1 MFDIRYN
8 LYNKTYANQNIIMKS
23 IINELDQ
30 IRNSMN
36 NNLLF
41 KRIGDIIS
49 KINYLIKE
57 NNKNFELIRN
67 DISKYFH
74 QLDYKIDKM
83 QINVVNIQE
92 LSFNDGKYVGY
103 VKNKLAEGK
112 GIYYYKNGEIYEG
125 DWKNDKREGKGIYYF
140 KNGDRMM
147 GDYLN
152 NRPVGKHVILSINGN
167 VKTEKFKIDDNGEEK
182 EFNDELSSQKIEI
195 QFVTTRQQRIKISID
210 KNRTIENL
218 IKLFFKKVG
227 YPEYFGDNSIIF
239 LYNADILFHN
249 SQDLIMDIYKPDNDT
264 IVVDDG
270 DDKLECINDYIL

>member
-1 MFDIRYN
+1 MSDIRYN
-8 LYNKTYANQNIIMKS
+8 LYNKTYANQNIIMKG

-30 IRNSMN
+30 IRNSIN

-49 KINYLIKE
+49 KINYLINE
-57 NNKNFELIRN
+57 NNKNLELIRN

-74 QLDYKIDKM
+74 ILDNKIDKM
-83 QINVVNIQE
+83 QINVVNIKE
-92 LSFNDGKYVGY
+92 LTFNDGKYVGY

-112 GIYYYKNGEIYEG
+112 GIYYYNNGEIYEG

-167 VKTEKFKIDDNGEEK
+167 VKTEKFKIDNNDDEDA
-182 EFNDELSSQKIEI
+182 EFNDELSSQKIDI
-195 QFVTTRQQRIKISID
+195 FFRTTSDHKTIISID
-210 KNRTIENL
+210 KNRKIENL
-218 IKLFFKKVG
+218 IKLYFKNMG
-227 YPEYFGDNSIIF
+227 HPECFGDNNIRF
-239 LYNADILFHN
+239 LCNSYLLYHD
-249 SQDLIMDIYKPDNDT
+249 SQDLIKKYIRNDQENIT
-264 IVVDDG
+264 IIVNDL
-270 DDKLECINDYIL
+270 DDKLIA

>member
-1 MFDIRYN
+1 MSDIRYN
-8 LYNKTYANQNIIMKS
+8 LYNKTYANQNNIMKG

-30 IRNSMN
+30 IRYTIN
-36 NNLLF
+36 NNLIF
-41 KRIGDIIS
+41 KRIGDIIT
-49 KINYLIKE
+49 KINYLVNE
-57 NNKNFELIRN
+57 NTKNLELIRN

-83 QINVVNIQE
+83 HINVVNIQE
-92 LSFNDGKYVGY
+92 LTFNDGKYVGY

-112 GIYYYKNGEIYEG
+112 GIYYYNSGEIYEG

-167 VKTEKFKIDDNGEEK
+167 VKTEKFKIDDDEDE
-182 EFNDELSSQKIEI
+182 EFNDVLSSEKIEI
-195 QFVTTRQQRIKISID
+195 TFNTNQKLIKISID

-218 IKLFFKKVG
+218 IKLYFKTIG
-227 YPEYFGDNSIIF
+227 HPEYFEDESILF
-239 LYNADILFHN
+239 LYNAEILQHH
-249 SQDLIMDIYKPDNDT
+249 SHDLIKNYIRNEYDNIRILVYDP
-264 IVVDDG
+264 
-270 DDKLECINDYIL
+270 DDKLRENF

>member
-1 MFDIRYN
+1 MFEIRYN
-8 LYNKTYANQNIIMKS
+8 LYNKTYANQNIIMKG

-30 IRNSMN
+30 IRNSIN

-167 VKTEKFKIDDNGEEK
+167 VKTEKFKIDDDGEEK

-195 QFVTTRQQRIKISID
+195 RFVTTRQQRIKISID

-218 IKLFFKKVG
+218 IRLFFIKVG

-239 LYNADILFHN
+239 LYNANILFHN
-249 SQDLIMDIYKPDNDT
+249 SQDLIKDIYKPDHDT
-264 IVVDDG
+264 IVVDDR
-270 DDKLECINDYIL
+270 DDKLEFINDYIL

>member
-1 MFDIRYN
+1 MSDIRYN
-8 LYNKTYANQNIIMKS
+8 LYNKTYANQNNIMKG

-30 IRNSMN
+30 IRNSIN

-57 NNKNFELIRN
+57 NNKNLELIRN

-74 QLDYKIDKM
+74 ILDNKIDKI
-83 QINVVNIQE
+83 QISVVNIQE
-92 LSFNDGKYVGY
+92 LTFNDGKYIGY

-112 GIYYYKNGEIYEG
+112 GIYYYNSGEIYEG

-152 NRPVGKHVILSINGN
+152 NKPVGKHVILSINGN
-167 VKTEKFKIDDNGEEK
+167 VKTEKFKIADDEDE
-182 EFNDELSSQKIEI
+182 EFNDELSSSQKIKIIFE
-195 QFVTTRQQRIKISID
+195 TTTQYKIKISID
-210 KNRTIENL
+210 KNETIGGL
-218 IKLFFKKVG
+218 IKLFFNKVG
-227 YPEYFGDNSIIF
+227 HPEYFGDRN
-239 LYNADILFHN
+239 ILFLHNGNLLEHN
-249 SQDLIMDIYKPDNDT
+249 SHNLIKDYIKNENEIIVVHDMDIRL
-264 IVVDDG
+264 
-270 DDKLECINDYIL
+270 KLGFK

>member
-1 MFDIRYN
+1 MSDIRYN
-8 LYNKTYANQNIIMKS
+8 LYNKTYANQNNIMKG

-30 IRNSMN
+30 IRNSIN

-167 VKTEKFKIDDNGEEK
+167 VKTEKFKIDDDGE
-182 EFNDELSSQKIEI
+182 
-195 QFVTTRQQRIKISID
+195 
-210 KNRTIENL
+210 
-218 IKLFFKKVG
+218 
-227 YPEYFGDNSIIF
+227 
-239 LYNADILFHN
+239 
-249 SQDLIMDIYKPDNDT
+249 
-264 IVVDDG
+264 
-270 DDKLECINDYIL
+270 

>member
-1 MFDIRYN
+1 MTDIRYN
-8 LYNKTYANQNIIMKS
+8 LYNKTYANQNIIMKG

-30 IRNSMN
+30 IRNSIN

-57 NNKNFELIRN
+57 NNKNLELIRN

-74 QLDYKIDKM
+74 ILDNKIDKI
-83 QINVVNIQE
+83 QISVVNIQE
-92 LSFNDGKYVGY
+92 LIFNDGKYIGY

-112 GIYYYKNGEIYEG
+112 GIYYYNSGEIYEG

-140 KNGDRMM
+140 NNGDRMM

-167 VKTEKFKIDDNGEEK
+167 VKTEKFKIADDEDE
-182 EFNDELSSQKIEI
+182 EFNDELSSSEKIEI
-195 QFVTTRQQRIKISID
+195 LFQTTTQYKIKISID
-210 KNRTIENL
+210 KNETIENL

-227 YPEYFGDNSIIF
+227 HPNYFGDDNIVF
-239 LYNADILFHN
+239 LYKGNVFWHRSHN
-249 SQDLIMDIYKPDNDT
+249 LVKDYIKNENEI
-264 IVVDDG
+264 IVVHDMDDR
-270 DDKLECINDYIL
+270 LNL

>member
-1 MFDIRYN
+1 MSDIRYN
-8 LYNKTYANQNIIMKS
+8 LCNKTYANQNNIMKG

-30 IRNSMN
+30 IRNSIN
-36 NNLLF
+36 NNLIF
-41 KRIGDIIS
+41 KRIGDVIT
-49 KINYLIKE
+49 KINYLVNE
-57 NNKNFELIRN
+57 NNKNLELIRS

-92 LSFNDGKYVGY
+92 LTFNDGKYVGY

-112 GIYYYKNGEIYEG
+112 GIYYYNSGEIYEG

-152 NRPVGKHVILSINGN
+152 NKPVGKHIILSINGN
-167 VKTEKFKIDDNGEEK
+167 VKTEKFKIDEDKDEE
-182 EFNDELSSQKIEI
+182 FINDVFSSEKIEI
-195 QFVTTRQQRIKISID
+195 VFKTSCCCQIKISID

-218 IKLFFKKVG
+218 IKLYFKTIG
-227 YPEYFGDNSIIF
+227 HPEYFEDESIYF
-239 LYNADILFHN
+239 LYKAKILQHH
-249 SQDLIMDIYKPDNDT
+249 SHDLIKNYIRNEYDNISIFVYDP
-264 IVVDDG
+264 
-270 DDKLECINDYIL
+270 DDKHREIF

>member
-1 MFDIRYN
+1 MTDIRYN
-8 LYNKTYANQNIIMKS
+8 LYNKTYANQNIIMKG

-30 IRNSMN
+30 IRNSIN

-57 NNKNFELIRN
+57 NNKNLELIRN

-74 QLDYKIDKM
+74 ILDNKIDKM
-83 QINVVNIQE
+83 QINVVNIKE
-92 LSFNDGKYVGY
+92 LTFNDGKYVGY

-112 GIYYYKNGEIYEG
+112 GIYYYNNGEIYEG

-140 KNGDRMM
+140 NNGDRMM

-167 VKTEKFKIDDNGEEK
+167 VKTEKFKIADDEDE
-182 EFNDELSSQKIEI
+182 EFNDELSSSEKIEI
-195 QFVTTRQQRIKISID
+195 LFQTTTQYKIKISID
-210 KNRTIENL
+210 KNETIENL

-227 YPEYFGDNSIIF
+227 HPNYFGDDNIVF
-239 LYNADILFHN
+239 LYKGNVFWHRSHN
-249 SQDLIMDIYKPDNDT
+249 LVKDYIKNENEI
-264 IVVDDG
+264 IVVHDMDDR
-270 DDKLECINDYIL
+270 LNL